1 MSSVY
6 LGGAIDFADEKS
18 LNLFQE
24 ISNEIVATLGPD
36 VVIFNPLSAF
46 NNANKSSSPRDDEFV
61 VAINKLA
68 LIQADLAVFIWSGAL
83 TFGVPI
89 EIYKRVEAG
98 GPILVINTS
107 GRSPGIYMRH
117 FLSQVDG
124 RITSTKTE
132 LCAALEDFKIVES
145 GQSNVGVSSNASN

>member
-1 MSSVY
+1 MSSIY

-18 LNLFQE
+18 LNLFKE
-24 ISNEIVATLGPD
+24 ISDAIVSTLGKN

-46 NNANKSSSPRDDEFV
+46 NNANKSSFPHDDEYV

-68 LIQADLAVFIWSGAL
+68 LIRADLAVFIWSGAL

-89 EIYKRVEAG
+89 EVFKRVQSG
-98 GPILVINTS
+98 GPVLVYNTS

-117 FLSQVDG
+117 FVALVDG
-124 RITSTKTE
+124 QITSTKTE
-132 LCAALEDFKIVES
+132 LCAALEDFKIIKS
-145 GQSNVGVSSNASN
+145 GKPKVGVLANVEQ